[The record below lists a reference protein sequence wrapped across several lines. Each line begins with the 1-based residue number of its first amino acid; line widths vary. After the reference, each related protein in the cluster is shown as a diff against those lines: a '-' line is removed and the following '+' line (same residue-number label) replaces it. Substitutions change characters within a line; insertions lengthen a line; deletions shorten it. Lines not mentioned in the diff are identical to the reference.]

1 MNSSYNVAQPQMRR
15 LREELHRADKIMNQI
30 KDGNA
35 QWTDL
40 LKENDFFSDHVHYLQ
55 VSLSLLFLGDDVKVQ
70 CYQGAPLLTFYFL
83 SCCQGEDYC

>member
-55 VSLSLLFLGDDVKVQ
+55 VSLSLLSLGDDVKVQ
-70 CYQGAPLLTFYFL
+70 CYQGAPLLTIYFI